1 MNKDATKIMGAF
13 LLGGVIGA
21 AVALLYAPKPGRET
35 RKDIS
40 RTARRVKKGAID
52 LTEDIVESVNEFV
65 GDVKDKATDIIER
78 SKELSES
85 AKKEI
90 VMTFEHAQKVIE
102 KQRKRITDAL
112 GL

>member
-1 MNKDATKIMGAF
+1 MKDNATKIGGAF

-21 AVALLYAPKPGRET
+21 VIALLYAPRSGKET

-40 RTARRVKKGAID
+40 KTARRIKNNAVD
-52 LTEDIVESVNEFV
+52 LIEETIEDVNEFADNLKEKTE
-65 GDVKDKATDIIER
+65 DVIEQGIDLSDK
-78 SKELSES
+78 

-90 VMTFEHAQKVIE
+90 VTALEHGQRVLE
-102 KQRKRITDAL
+102 KQRKRLTQAL